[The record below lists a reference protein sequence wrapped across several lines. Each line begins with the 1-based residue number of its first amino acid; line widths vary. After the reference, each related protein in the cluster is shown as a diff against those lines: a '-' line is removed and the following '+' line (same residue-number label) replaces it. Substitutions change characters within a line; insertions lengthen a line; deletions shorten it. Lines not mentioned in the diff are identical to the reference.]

1 MIEYLDEIK
10 LISET
15 QLEGFFVG
23 WRRPLSSEQHYE
35 LLKGSSHFIVAME
48 NDKVVGFIT
57 ALSDGVNSSFIPL
70 LEVLP
75 KYQGKGIGT
84 ELVKRMLAKLEGI
97 SNIDLICDEDVM
109 TFYDRFSEM
118 CRAKGMVIRK

>member
-1 MIEYLDEIK
+1 MIEYLDEIE

-23 WRRPLSSEQHYE
+23 WKKPLSSRQHLE
-35 LLKGSSHFIVAME
+35 LLKGSSHFIVAIE
-48 NDKVVGFIT
+48 VDKVVGFIT

-75 KYQGKGIGT
+75 KYQRKGIGT
-84 ELVKRMLAKLEGI
+84 ELVKRMLIKLEGI
-97 SNIDLICDEDVM
+97 SNVDLMCDEEIL

-118 CRAKGMVIRK
+118 CRAKGMIIRK

>member
-1 MIEYLDEIK
+1 MIEYLEEIK
-10 LISET
+10 LISEV

-23 WRRPLSSEQHYE
+23 WKRPLSSRQHFE
-35 LLKGSSHFIVAME
+35 LLKGSSHFIVAIE
-48 NDKVVGFIT
+48 KDKVVGFIT

-75 KYQGKGIGT
+75 KYQKKGIGT

-97 SNIDLICDEDVM
+97 SNIDLMCDEEVM
-109 TFYDRFSEM
+109 IFYDRFSEM

>member
-1 MIEYLDEIK
+1 MIEYLDEIE

-23 WRRPLSSEQHYE
+23 WKKPLSSRQHLE
-35 LLKGSSHFIVAME
+35 LLKGSSHFIVAIE
-48 NDKVVGFIT
+48 VDKVVGFIT

-75 KYQGKGIGT
+75 KYQRKGIGT
-84 ELVKRMLAKLEGI
+84 KLVKRMLIKLEGI
-97 SNIDLICDEDVM
+97 SNVDLMCDEEIL

-118 CRAKGMVIRK
+118 CRAKGMAIRK